1 MEKSN
6 TLVFWILVSD
16 QIEDYMLI
24 IWHIISLCT
33 IEEYQL
39 LICYSEVRSQKQ
51 GQRGADPIPIT
62 SALWWWWEMVWFD
75 FWLASLGLYSFV
87 WTNMSHIVHQQHEYL
102 QSKAHM
108 CICACHT
115 EHSDDQRSCL
125 KVKVNG
131 AWGMG
136 EESYRVGQMSL
147 VYFWT
152 VFYHTLHVV
161 HDILNISVWL
171 AAWAEP
177 TEIVANMEHR
187 HHVTLSAQITQ
198 GKGKVKVKGKKNEK
212 YWIISLRCL
221 LAFGAMSQIVL
232 PWWFELSV
240 YILTSWYSCHVCFK
254 LQYIN
259 ETYIWPCDS
268 DL

>member
-6 TLVFWILVSD
+6 ILLFWILISD
-16 QIEDYMLI
+16 KIELCAYH
-24 IWHIISLCT
+24 IWHIISRWI
-33 IEEYQL
+33 IEEYQF

-131 AWGMG
+131 AWGTG

-187 HHVTLSAQITQ
+187 PHVTLSAQSH
-198 GKGKVKVKGKKNEK
+198 KAKAKSKSKGKKMKN
-212 YWIISLRCL
+212 I
-221 LAFGAMSQIVL
+221 
-232 PWWFELSV
+232 EL
-240 YILTSWYSCHVCFK
+240 
-254 LQYIN
+254 
-259 ETYIWPCDS
+259 
-268 DL
+268 

>member
-1 MEKSN
+1 MTYHQS
-6 TLVFWILVSD
+6 VDHWRVS
-16 QIEDYMLI
+16 
-24 IWHIISLCT
+24 IS
-33 IEEYQL
+33 YL
-39 LICYSEVRSQKQ
+39 LLWSQKSEARSEGGRSHSHNQ
-51 GQRGADPIPIT
+51 CIVVI
-62 SALWWWWEMVWFD
+62 WWEMVWFD

-177 TEIVANMEHR
+177 TEIVANMWN
-187 HHVTLSAQITQ
+187 I
-198 GKGKVKVKGKKNEK
+198 
-212 YWIISLRCL
+212 
-221 LAFGAMSQIVL
+221 
-232 PWWFELSV
+232 
-240 YILTSWYSCHVCFK
+240 
-254 LQYIN
+254 
-259 ETYIWPCDS
+259 
-268 DL
+268 DLM